1 MTRSSLGVAAAAAL
15 GVCCALIIVAANFA
29 NSRAAAA
36 TAREVDASWDAIQK
50 AEETL
55 SLLRDAE
62 IGQRGYLLVGRREY
76 LLPYS
81 NAVDRVFPAI
91 EQLQVR
97 VQNDP
102 IQRTRA
108 RTLQTLVGQ
117 KMSELRV
124 TIDMMD
130 AGNRDGALATVDTDL
145 GKNRMDEIRKT
156 VAEIQRHARAEL
168 AERATKAARASHRVL
183 LTSIAAVVLVAVAL
197 LVLVV
202 RLSPSA
208 ARSRELPSS

>member
-1 MTRSSLGVAAAAAL
+1 
-15 GVCCALIIVAANFA
+15 
-29 NSRAAAA
+29 
-36 TAREVDASWDAIQK
+36 
-50 AEETL
+50 
-55 SLLRDAE
+55 
-62 IGQRGYLLVGRREY
+62 
-76 LLPYS
+76 
-81 NAVDRVFPAI
+81 
-91 EQLQVR
+91 
-97 VQNDP
+97 
-102 IQRTRA
+102 
-108 RTLQTLVGQ
+108 
-117 KMSELRV
+117 
-124 TIDMMD
+124 MD

>member
-1 MTRSSLGVAAAAAL
+1 MTRSSLGVVAAVAL
-15 GVCCALIIVAANFA
+15 GVCCALILVTANFT
-29 NSRAAAA
+29 NSRAATA

-50 AEETL
+50 TEEIL

-81 NAVDRVFPAI
+81 DAVDRVFPAI

-97 VQNDP
+97 VQDDP

-108 RTLQTLVGQ
+108 RTLQTLAGQ
-117 KMSELRV
+117 KMAELRV
-124 TIDMMD
+124 TIEMMD

-145 GKNRMDEIRKT
+145 GKSRMDEIRKT
-156 VAEIQRHARAEL
+156 IAEIQRHERAEL
-168 AERATKAARASHRVL
+168 AERATRAARASHRVL
-183 LTSIAAVVLVAVAL
+183 LTSILAVVLVAVSL

-208 ARSRELPSS
+208 ARSHELPSS

>member
-29 NSRAAAA
+29 NSRAGAA
-36 TAREVDASWDAIQK
+36 TARDVDASWDAIQK

-124 TIDMMD
+124 TIEMMD

>member
-1 MTRSSLGVAAAAAL
+1 MTRSSLGVVAAVAL
-15 GVCCALIIVAANFA
+15 GVCCALILIAANFT
-29 NSRAAAA
+29 NSRAATA

-50 AEETL
+50 TEEIL

>member
-1 MTRSSLGVAAAAAL
+1 MTRSSLGVVAAVAL
-15 GVCCALIIVAANFA
+15 GVCCALILVTANFA
-29 NSRAAAA
+29 NSRAATA

-50 AEETL
+50 TEEIL

-81 NAVDRVFPAI
+81 DAVDRVFPAI

-97 VQNDP
+97 VQDDP

-108 RTLQTLVGQ
+108 RTLQTLAGQ
-117 KMSELRV
+117 KMAELRV
-124 TIDMMD
+124 TIEMMD

-145 GKNRMDEIRKT
+145 GKSRMDEIRKT
-156 VAEIQRHARAEL
+156 IAEIQRHERAEL
-168 AERATKAARASHRVL
+168 AERATRAARASHRVL
-183 LTSIAAVVLVAVAL
+183 LTSILAVVLVAVSL

-208 ARSRELPSS
+208 ARSYELPSS